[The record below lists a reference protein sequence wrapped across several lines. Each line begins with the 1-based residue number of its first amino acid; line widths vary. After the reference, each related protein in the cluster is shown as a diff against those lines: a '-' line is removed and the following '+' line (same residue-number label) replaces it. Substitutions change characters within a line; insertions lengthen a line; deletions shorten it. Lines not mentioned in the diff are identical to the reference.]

1 MAHTHMIGN
10 KLLMISDHTD
20 GDDYGWLVLN
30 DKRRCPKMGVM
41 WLKDVK
47 KYQNHLQNHR
57 RFMGGMVTINNGV
70 AYDPIWLGSSHGHP
84 IEIP

>member
-30 DKRRCPKMGVM
+30 DKWRCPKMGRNV
-41 WLKDVK
+41 VK
-47 KYQNHLQNHR
+47 IINHPQNHR
-57 RFMGGMVTINNGV
+57 MFMGGMVTINIHQQWV
-70 AYDPIWLGSSHGHP
+70 AYDTVEKNHISPKLSKS
-84 IEIP
+84 